1 MQNEF
6 KLIWQELRANCIIKI
21 ELFCYMLTL
30 KFTRMFVLIQVG
42 PTTCLNIM
50 FKLFFLTYLTSM

>member
-30 KFTRMFVLIQVG
+30 KFTRNVCFDTGWSYNV
-42 PTTCLNIM
+42 
-50 FKLFFLTYLTSM
+50 FKYNV